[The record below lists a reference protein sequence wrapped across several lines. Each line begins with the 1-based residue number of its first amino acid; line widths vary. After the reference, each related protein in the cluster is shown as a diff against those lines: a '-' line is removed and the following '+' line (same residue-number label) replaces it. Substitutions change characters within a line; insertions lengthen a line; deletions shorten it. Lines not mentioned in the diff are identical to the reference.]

1 VLVVDPLEIVEV
13 DEEQGPAR
21 SVPVG
26 ALPTLNEALSE
37 QGAIGETGQPVANG
51 ALLEDPLLPLK
62 VQLAAMRSEK

>member
-21 SVPVG
+21 SVP
-26 ALPTLNEALSE
+26 A
-37 QGAIGETGQPVANG
+37 G